1 MRMSQIIEE
10 SKLLHKID
18 IYPALIDLRSIIPK
32 RKITNLSNLL
42 KKSTELCI
50 LNNMIKDSKAGFEE
64 VSHTADLEIKVW
76 GKDMVSLFRSAV
88 AGMFHLSGIEDLE
101 QGVSA
106 VKQNIT
112 LDAMD
117 YEGLLILFLEE
128 LLYRLTEDYM
138 LYEVGKLSISSDFSL
153 KAQLKG
159 NQISS
164 YQRDIKAVTYHNL
177 NIRTT
182 PEGYEVN
189 IVFDI

>member
-1 MRMSQIIEE
+1 M
-10 SKLLHKID
+10 
-18 IYPALIDLRSIIPK
+18 
-32 RKITNLSNLL
+32 
-42 KKSTELCI
+42 
-50 LNNMIKDSKAGFEE
+50 KDNSRAGFEE
-64 VSHTADLEIKVW
+64 LAHTADLEIRVW
-76 GKDMVSLFRSAV
+76 GVDMASLFKAASE
-88 AGMFHLSGIEDLE
+88 GMFVLSGIEELD

-106 VKQNIT
+106 VKQTIS

-138 LYEVGKLSISSDFSL
+138 MYEVQKLTISDEFTL

-159 NQISS
+159 SQIKS

-177 NIRTT
+177 NIRSTQG
-182 PEGYEVN
+182 GYEVN